1 MKCKFENQCPVL
13 LCVYMP
19 TPIVWEI
26 RCYHVHGDLRED
38 RVGEQS
44 CALSSRGTELSVYGA
59 LGDTW
64 AGLWDPRSTQVHAKF
79 WGVCNLG
86 RRGP

>member
-1 MKCKFENQCPVL
+1 MQFFQEWGKKGILLMECKFENQCPVL

-38 RVGEQS
+38 RVGELCSKQQ
-44 CALSSRGTELSVYGA
+44 G
-59 LGDTW
+59 
-64 AGLWDPRSTQVHAKF
+64 H
-79 WGVCNLG
+79 
-86 RRGP
+86 